1 MPREVT
7 NMLIGM
13 AEDETLSWE
22 SIARAALCYMS
33 ESDVKDMAHDNE
45 LMFDDEA
52 TYDEV
57 NYGS

>member
-7 NMLIGM
+7 NMLVGM
-13 AEDETLSWE
+13 AEDGTISWE
-22 SIARAALCYMS
+22 SIARSALGYMS
-33 ESDVKDMAHDNE
+33 ERDVKEMAHDNE